1 VISTT
6 NTLIL
11 DIVVVGP
18 VLLRDGLLDHVLL
31 HDRLF
36 HDSLFHNRHRLL
48 DDGLFVNGY
57 STTSSST
64 ATSSTTGASATR
76 SSTTS
81 AVGVEEDRG
90 GGVDDG
96 RERRRALRRRARGG
110 LLLELGELDRDLAI
124 VLGLVGRVASARE
137 EPPHGAAKETQVGP
151 VPLLREA
158 AVEAEEGIALLVGGG
173 DDAMLTST
181 WTVSTRT
188 SGRTAV
194 VRRRFMVERGG

>member
-1 VISTT
+1 M
-6 NTLIL
+6 
-11 DIVVVGP
+11 
-18 VLLRDGLLDHVLL
+18 
-31 HDRLF
+31 
-36 HDSLFHNRHRLL
+36 
-48 DDGLFVNGY
+48 
-57 STTSSST
+57 
-64 ATSSTTGASATR
+64 
-76 SSTTS
+76 S

-124 VLGLVGRVASARE
+124 VLGLVGGVASARE
-137 EPPHGAAKETQVGP
+137 EPPHGDAKETQVGP